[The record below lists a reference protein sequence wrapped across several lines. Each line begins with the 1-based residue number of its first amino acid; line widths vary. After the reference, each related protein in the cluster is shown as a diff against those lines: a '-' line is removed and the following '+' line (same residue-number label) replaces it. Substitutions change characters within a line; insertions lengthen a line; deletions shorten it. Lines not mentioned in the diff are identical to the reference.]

1 MKNILVSL
9 FLLFLTTGAFAEVQ
23 HLRLGRGKVIAY
35 EHIVRN
41 PQGPTLILLP
51 GVNRSLESSD
61 RAVRLLLEKGWNL
74 LMPSLP
80 AHPQSIA
87 GLDKYETPYFAMNN
101 TIRAKDFAAD
111 IEILA
116 AELKVDKAIPI
127 TLSYS
132 SSVGAFLNPKVFPH
146 VIETVPLGTA
156 METDP
161 EAQKNTETWENWL
174 RLNPFMAPF
183 WIRQFRD
190 QAYSTHWSK
199 VVDGNLKNNPDFYGT
214 NPRVGDIKNGYVTI
228 ARAVEDFNFPDWDF
242 TAETRTRDFVIAGS
256 ENPER
261 LKNQVEVIKK
271 YLASGKPV
279 RVVVVEGAGH
289 IMPTDKP
296 ALYVGVLNLL
306 STQGRQGSVQF
317 AVVKDAETL
326 QTLKWSDGYALE
338 RWLRENQ
345 R

>member
-1 MKNILVSL
+1 MKNILVSFSL
-9 FLLFLTTGAFAEVQ
+9 LLFAMGASAEVQ

-35 EHIVRN
+35 EHIVTN
-41 PQGPTLILLP
+41 PQGATLILLP

-74 LMPSLP
+74 LLPSFP

-87 GLDKYETPYFAMNN
+87 GLDKYETPYFALNSGV
-101 TIRAKDFAAD
+101 RVKDFAAD
-111 IEILA
+111 IETLA
-116 AELKVDKAIPI
+116 AELKIGKAIPV

-132 SSVGAFLNPKVFPH
+132 SSVGAYLNPKVFPH

-156 METDP
+156 MESDP

-199 VVDGNLKNNPDFYGT
+199 VVDGNLKNDPDFYGS
-214 NPRVGDIKNGYVTI
+214 NPRVSDIKGGYVTI
-228 ARAVEDFNFPDWDF
+228 ARAVEDFKFPEWDF
-242 TAETRTRDFVIAGS
+242 TSESRTRDFVIAGK

-271 YLASGKPV
+271 YLATGKPV

-289 IMPTDKP
+289 ILPTDKP
-296 ALYVGVLNLL
+296 ALYAGVLNLL
-306 STQGRQGSVQF
+306 STQGRQGAIQF
-317 AVVKDAETL
+317 AIVKDPESL

-338 RWLRENQ
+338 RWLKEHQ